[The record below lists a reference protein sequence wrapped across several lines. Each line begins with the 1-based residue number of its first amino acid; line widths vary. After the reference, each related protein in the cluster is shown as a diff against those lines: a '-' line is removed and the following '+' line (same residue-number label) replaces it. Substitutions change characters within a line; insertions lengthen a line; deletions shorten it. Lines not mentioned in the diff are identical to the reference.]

1 MQDQPNPQRRK
12 LPTGIEERHS
22 RDCRSLDGGKCNCQP
37 SYRAAVYD
45 ARAKARIRKTFS
57 GKGALTAAKGWR
69 VDAASMQRRGQ
80 LQRETRRTVRE
91 VGDEWLEKAQRH
103 EVLSRNRT
111 PYKPAVLRDYRSTLE
126 QVVYPDLG
134 GIRLSDLRRS
144 DVQALVDRLV
154 GSGLAGST
162 VRNAVMPL
170 RSIIRYAIRRE
181 GLIANP
187 TADLELPEAGG
198 RRERAATP
206 LEAATLLAALPDEE
220 RPLWATAFYAGLRR
234 GELRG
239 LRVSDLRG
247 LGGEGVAS
255 IRVERSWDDVEGEI
269 APKSKASVREV
280 PMPETLREIL
290 RAHVE
295 DQERRGDDFVFGRS
309 RREPFVADTIRSR
322 ALRAWAA
329 TAVGVFLTGRPLP
342 VELVPIGLHEAR
354 HSYSSFLDAAG
365 ISETRSDRYMGHSI
379 KSVSGRY
386 RHQLDGQLAED
397 AATFENYLTGAVAG
411 EDRPTPGGDGM
422 SAPWVYFLAKTNDG
436 KVLLIVRRNG
446 PFIDL
451 LSRDEGWIDRPQLL
465 TRFHDP
471 GYLEEVP
478 FEEALAAADASGIL
492 MPP

>member
-1 MQDQPNPQRRK
+1 MQDQRNEQKRK
-12 LPTGIEERHS
+12 LPAGIEERHS
-22 RDCRSLDGGKCNCQP
+22 RECRSLDGGKCNCEP

-45 ARAKARIRKTFS
+45 RRAKARIRKTFS

-69 VDAASMQRRGQ
+69 VDAGSMQRRGQ

-91 VGDEWLEKAQRH
+91 VGEEWLEKAQRH

-134 GIRLSDLRRS
+134 ALRLSDLRRS

-162 VRNAVMPL
+162 VRNAIIPL
-170 RSIIRYAIRRE
+170 RCVTRYAIRRE
-181 GLIANP
+181 GLLLNP
-187 TADLELPEAGG
+187 CADLELPEPGG
-198 RRERAATP
+198 RRERATTP
-206 LEAATLLAALPDEE
+206 LEAATILAALPDEE

-247 LGGEGVAS
+247 LDGKDVAS

-280 PMPETLREIL
+280 PMPETLRAIL
-290 RAHVE
+290 RAHV
-295 DQERRGDDFVFGRS
+295 DGQGRRGDDFVFGRS
-309 RREPFVADTIRSR
+309 RREPFVADTVRSR
-322 ALRAWAA
+322 ALRAWAVS
-329 TAVGVFLTGRPLP
+329 AVGVFLTGRPLP

-365 ISETRSDRYMGHSI
+365 ISETRADRYMGHSNP
-379 KSVSGRY
+379 SVAARY

-397 AATFENYLTGAVAG
+397 AATLENYLAA
-411 EDRPTPGGDGM
+411 
-422 SAPWVYFLAKTNDG
+422 AAAG
-436 KVLLIVRRNG
+436 KVVPLRVI
-446 PFIDL
+446 
-451 LSRDEGWIDRPQLL
+451 
-465 TRFHDP
+465 
-471 GYLEEVP
+471 EV
-478 FEEALAAADASGIL
+478 ASA
-492 MPP
+492 